1 MFINLTKMEVENTI
15 TALEDLQTYLEEN
28 GMEDCTRCNLEIVKS
43 VRQQRCIILRQVSG
57 SMNRENRIRLWRG
70 CHFRKGIRDK
80 WKRIN
85 TQCMR

>member
-43 VRQQRCIILRQVSG
+43 VRGRL
-57 SMNRENRIRLWRG
+57 MKEN
-70 CHFRKGIRDK
+70 D
-80 WKRIN
+80 
-85 TQCMR
+85 TDYQ

>member
-43 VRQQRCIILRQVSG
+43 VRGRLMKELLIQV
-57 SMNRENRIRLWRG
+57 
-70 CHFRKGIRDK
+70 K
-80 WKRIN
+80 
-85 TQCMR
+85 